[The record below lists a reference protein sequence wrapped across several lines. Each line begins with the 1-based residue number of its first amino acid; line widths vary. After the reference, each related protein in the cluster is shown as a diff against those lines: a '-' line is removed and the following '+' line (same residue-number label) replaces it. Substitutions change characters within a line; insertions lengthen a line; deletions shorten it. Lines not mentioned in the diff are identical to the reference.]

1 MRVLADR
8 STRAASHHP
17 MLPPTRFT
25 RNVAKCLRASDLL
38 DMPMPDLLKI
48 KHAQTKCIAK
58 LAKANTELASRVL
71 LLDAARKLV
80 SMKEA
85 K

>member
-1 MRVLADR
+1 
-8 STRAASHHP
+8 

-38 DMPMPDLLKI
+38 DMPLPGLLKI

-58 LAKANTELASRVL
+58 LAKANSKLADRVL

-80 SMKEA
+80 SMKA
-85 K
+85 AV